1 MELFQSP
8 HLSQSWKPCCKKR
21 IFTRGRP
28 VTGRPFYINN
38 MKVSVFAASSSKIGS
53 VYIEAATVLGKL
65 LSDGEHETIY
75 GGGDTGLMGAL
86 ADSVR
91 KSGGMITGVI
101 PEFMVKNGWNHTG
114 VKNMVITEDM
124 NSRKRKIF
132 ELADAVIALPGGVG
146 TLEELTEAI
155 TLKQLGLFHGPV
167 IILNVSGFYD
177 RLLGFMD
184 HLSDTGF
191 IRADH
196 RNLWSVA
203 STPEEAM
210 EMITSYRDTGEEWV
224 KLARI

>member
-1 MELFQSP
+1 
-8 HLSQSWKPCCKKR
+8 
-21 IFTRGRP
+21 
-28 VTGRPFYINN
+28 
-38 MKVSVFAASSSKIGS
+38 MKVSVFAASSSKIAPI
-53 VYIEAATVLGKL
+53 YIEAASVLGRL
-65 LSDGEHETIY
+65 LSEGNHETIY

-86 ADSVR
+86 ADAVSE
-91 KSGGMITGVI
+91 SGGTITGVI
-101 PEFMVKNGWNHTG
+101 PEFMVKNGWSHAG
-114 VKNMVITEDM
+114 VENMLVTEDM

-167 IILNVSGFYD
+167 VILNVSGFYD

-196 RNLWSVA
+196 RNLWTVA
-203 STPEEAM
+203 TTPSEAV
-210 EMITSYRDTGEEWV
+210 EMITGYNDNGQEWV